1 MGTIGYIR
9 RAGLLLGLVFLL
21 AALILST
28 GCASGSRSVVRY
40 PSRSSRRVRIEDIF
54 GKQNRR
60 VSRTTRRRRDVL
72 DAAVARSSSFTLR
85 EGDHVV
91 VYLRGIPEEQ
101 MIEDVVDE
109 EGCITVPYLGRVK
122 VQGMTTAQVEKMI
135 RQEYITNQIYNDLAV
150 NVVLPTKSFFVR
162 GEVRKPGRFPLMGE
176 MTLSRA
182 IAAAGGYTEFANPKK
197 IRIIR
202 GQRTFYVN
210 AREIERY
217 PERDIPITPGDVIV
231 VPRSIF

>member
-1 MGTIGYIR
+1 MGTGLHTRGRGQLIG
-9 RAGLLLGLVFLL
+9 RALLVAVICLCM
-21 AALILST
+21 
-28 GCASGSRSVVRY
+28 GCASTARSVVRL
-40 PSRSSRRVRIEDIF
+40 PSRSSRRVRVEDIF
-54 GKQNRR
+54 GNRGRR
-60 VSRTTRRRRDVL
+60 VSGTTPRKVAFE
-72 DAAVARSSSFTLR
+72 DAGAASTGFTLR

-91 VYLRGIPEEQ
+91 VYLRGIPEER

-109 EGCITVPYLGRVK
+109 EGCITLPYLGRVR
-122 VQGMTTAQVEKMI
+122 VQGMTTAQVEKRI
-135 RQEYITNQIYNDLAV
+135 RQEYINNKIYNDLAV
-150 NVVLPTKSFFVR
+150 NVVLPTRSFFVR
-162 GEVRKPGRFPLMGE
+162 GEVRQPGRFPLMGE

-182 IAAAGGYTEFANPKK
+182 IASAGGYTEFANPKK